1 MTAAAPAT
9 AVVAALGSVTQPVG
23 QVVPAHV
30 GLALVAPPL
39 LVQVSAVPRVLPV
52 ATVPRV
58 RVYPVSQFEPD
69 GLNLESVADE
79 HVYVASFA
87 ALSTGLQGV
96 QEVPAPS
103 GLKFPTGQ

>member
-58 RVYPVSQFEPD
+58 RVYPVSQFGPE
-69 GLNLESVADE
+69 LNLESVADE

-96 QEVPAPS
+96 QEVPSPS

>member
-39 LVQVSAVPRVLPV
+39 LVQVSAV
-52 ATVPRV
+52 AESAPRV
-58 RVYPVSQFEPD
+58 RVYPVSQFGPE
-69 GLNLESVADE
+69 LNLESVADE

>member
-39 LVQVSAVPRVLPV
+39 LVQVSAVPES
-52 ATVPRV
+52 APRV